1 MSQNAENGILGL
13 QKYQNFLGEHTL
25 RLLFS
30 LIPWATLIH
39 TCCQATSIFI
49 ENTGS
54 NNDIFNLLLP
64 SQIIKIAFCQEPLG
78 TQLQYNIHG
87 FQACGQL

>member
-1 MSQNAENGILGL
+1 MLLLIRNLSLSFFDSIIILVSQNAENGILGL

-30 LIPWATLIH
+30 LIPWVTLIH

-54 NNDIFNLLLP
+54 NNDIFNL
-64 SQIIKIAFCQEPLG
+64 
-78 TQLQYNIHG
+78 
-87 FQACGQL
+87 